1 MALPVFI
8 VVVVVGV
15 YSIAVNECHVIQI
28 HIRKGSQCQTGIQRL
43 ANTYALA

>member
-1 MALPVFI
+1 MVLFLVV